1 MTRFKLD
8 KPPLIFVLAQVVM
21 SDVLKIEKAVP
32 DIQEDL
38 RKHGFPLLEERV
50 VNQVTFSLNE
60 PPNIDQRKIW
70 WFLASDKKQAVVL
83 SRNAVVLQMS
93 AYESFGGF
101 SQTLSRV
108 VITVQNATKVELVLR
123 LGLRYVNRISALE
136 GEDLRVLLD
145 EHLLGL
151 PDDDLPKDQRNLSR
165 RCEQD
170 DQTSMGIL
178 RMRVTQSTRE
188 SSLEQELG
196 PIPVEVPGAEL
207 QSGAP
212 TALLDLDHFSLEQFP
227 FNPEEIMQRIHGLH
241 KDLEQRFVRVVT
253 EDALQRWGHREK
265 NVKEGV

>member
-32 DIQEDL
+32 DIQEEL

-70 WFLASDKKQAVVL
+70 WFLASDKRQAVVL

-93 AYESFGGF
+93 AYESLEAL

-108 VITVQNATKVELVLR
+108 VITVQNATKAELVLR
-123 LGLRYVNRISALE
+123 LGLRYVNHISALE
-136 GEDLRVLLD
+136 GEDLRLLLD

-151 PDDDLPKDQRNLSR
+151 PDEDLPKDQRNL
-165 RCEQD
+165 
-170 DQTSMGIL
+170 
-178 RMRVTQSTRE
+178 
-188 SSLEQELG
+188 
-196 PIPVEVPGAEL
+196 
-207 QSGAP
+207 
-212 TALLDLDHFSLEQFP
+212 
-227 FNPEEIMQRIHGLH
+227 
-241 KDLEQRFVRVVT
+241 
-253 EDALQRWGHREK
+253 
-265 NVKEGV
+265 